1 MARILLLHY
10 SAYDRMIANL
20 LHFGTTIVG
29 LDCGHAGQST
39 VEEI

>member
-1 MARILLLHY
+1 MARVLLLHY
-10 SAYDRMIANL
+10 SAYDHMIANL
-20 LHFGTTIVG
+20 QRFGIVG